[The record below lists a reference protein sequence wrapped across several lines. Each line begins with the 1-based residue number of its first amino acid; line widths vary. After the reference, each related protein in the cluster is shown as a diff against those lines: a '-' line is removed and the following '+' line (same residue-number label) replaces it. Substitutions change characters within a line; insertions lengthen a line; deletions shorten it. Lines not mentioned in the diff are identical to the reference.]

1 MSFVIGRVEVGFCG
15 WEVIEGVI
23 GILAAGRS
31 VGFGVAEMAWR
42 EVLVFVVRNVV
53 IFLGNI

>member
-1 MSFVIGRVEVGFCG
+1 MGFCG